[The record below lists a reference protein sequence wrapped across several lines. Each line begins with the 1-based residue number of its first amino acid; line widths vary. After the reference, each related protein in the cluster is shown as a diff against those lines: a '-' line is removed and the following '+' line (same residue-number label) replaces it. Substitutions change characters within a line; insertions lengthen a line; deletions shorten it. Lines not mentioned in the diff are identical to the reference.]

1 MTSDKG
7 KLYVVGIGPGHHDH
21 MTYRAKQVIEESE
34 VIVGY
39 DTYVSLVEDLISGK
53 EVYRY
58 PMTQEVDRANQAIQF
73 AENGRVVSLVS
84 SGDPGIYGMIGLIYE
99 ILADKKW
106 NRGAGIYVECV
117 PGVSSLNSCSA
128 LVGSPL
134 MTDFA
139 VVSMS
144 DLLVPWE
151 MIVKRVEAAALGDYV
166 TVIYNPASK
175 KRVHQLQDTRDI
187 FLKYRNPETPVAIV
201 KGAYRESQAV
211 VLTTLKDIL
220 NHSDMLGMITTVI
233 VGNSSTYNYEGMMI
247 NPRGYRSKYEL
258 VPTAS
263 SQSSPNN
270 DSDIG
275 CNSFGKKSLTN
286 SPG

>member
-1 MTSDKG
+1 MTADKG

-73 AENGRVVSLVS
+73 AEKGRIVSLVS

-106 NRGAGIYVECV
+106 KRGAGIYVECV

-263 SQSSPNN
+263 SQSSPNK
-270 DSDIG
+270 DSDAIPLER
-275 CNSFGKKSLTN
+275 NR
-286 SPG
+286 